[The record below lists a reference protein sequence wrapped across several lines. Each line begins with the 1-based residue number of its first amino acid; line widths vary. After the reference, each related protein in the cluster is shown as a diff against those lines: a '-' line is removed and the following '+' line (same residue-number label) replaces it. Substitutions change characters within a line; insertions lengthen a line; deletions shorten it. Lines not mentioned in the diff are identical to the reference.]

1 MRCAYLLMLTIS
13 AASYAEDP
21 FSCVDPDVSAVFLG
35 NMYRDRGVYS
45 ISIPDG
51 FPSLN
56 VPADLLLVGSKVIES
71 DSTIVYKTN
80 MGSEPAFKLAIT
92 DIGESGWTEILDR
105 YRSGSRGFQ
114 SRSKPMSAIL
124 CNDDESGS
132 MSVVS
137 YDKSGQTFVL
147 YVHHSSSQP
156 CDGPP
161 SFPPGHDT
169 LEIMGLVPTLML
181 PEGAKSSNSGMEGRG
196 DDVIS
201 RVDISGATGRS
212 ELINY
217 FEGQV
222 KQQGWEFQTSW
233 SSQYSSGSIWA
244 LNTAEDGILIGTLHL
259 LDSGVDPIRARFN
272 INAADPIKRTNN
284 GSSSSSSN

>member
-1 MRCAYLLMLTIS
+1 MRFAFLLMLSIS

-21 FSCVDPDVSAVFLG
+21 FSCVDPDVSDVFLG

-56 VPADLLLVGSKVIES
+56 VPVDLLLVGSKVV
-71 DSTIVYKTN
+71 DTGSTIVYKTN
-80 MGSEPAFKLAIT
+80 MGSEPAFKLAIK
-92 DIGESGWTEILDR
+92 DIGESGWTEILER

-137 YDKSGQTFVL
+137 YNKSGQTFVT
-147 YVHHSSSQP
+147 YVHHATSQP

-169 LEIMGLVPTLML
+169 SEIMGLVPTLML
-181 PEGAKSSNSGMEGRG
+181 PEGVKSSNSGFEGRG

-212 ELINY
+212 ELLNY
-217 FEGQV
+217 LEGQV
-222 KQQGWEFQTSW
+222 QQQGWEFQTSW
-233 SSQYSSGSIWA
+233 SSQHSSGSIWA
-244 LNTAEDGILIGTLHL
+244 LNTDEDGILIGTLHVF
-259 LDSGVDPIRARFN
+259 DSGVDPIRVRFN
-272 INAADPIKRTNN
+272 VNATDPIKRTIN
-284 GSSSSSSN
+284 GS